1 MWKVLQNLR
10 GFLPTFEIKKGTGDL
25 SFLAGGQLTC
35 PVHLGPVEVRLPEL
49 LHDPQMRTRSLQFST
64 IKAEVLGC

>member
-1 MWKVLQNLR
+1 MQNLR
-10 GFLPTFEIKKGTGDL
+10 GFLPTIEIKRGTGDL

-35 PVHLGPVEVRLPEL
+35 PVHLGPVEVRLLEL